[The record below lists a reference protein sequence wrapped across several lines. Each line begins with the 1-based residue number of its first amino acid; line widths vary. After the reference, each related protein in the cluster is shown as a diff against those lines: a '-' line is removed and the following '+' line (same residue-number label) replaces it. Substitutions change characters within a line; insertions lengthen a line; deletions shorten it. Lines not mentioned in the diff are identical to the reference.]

1 MKKLAAAALT
11 LTMALAMSTPV
22 HATIITDVTRLND
35 STQIYATYEEGVT
48 TTDTV
53 YNVDVEWGSL
63 EYTYHPAATETWNPN
78 TLKYEISTGKP
89 YWDCEKDA
97 NKIKV
102 VNNSNTEITAKLIYV
117 AGNNSGVSG
126 SFDKAQIGLKSA
138 EGTAREDS
146 PNDAA
151 YLSLS
156 GALTE
161 TATELTTVGNVNV
174 TISDFIGENS
184 NYKWDGNGGISWG
197 ILQTTMVDKV
207 YTVQKTYDSGS
218 TYSSSLFYIYN
229 KDDRSE
235 RYGIKDG
242 TITKD
247 GVYALKK
254 IASDSYGNYGFSLP
268 LKASKTI
275 RLTFD
280 LRDENN
286 PTLTVKT
293 L

>member
-1 MKKLAAAALT
+1 
-11 LTMALAMSTPV
+11 
-22 HATIITDVTRLND
+22 
-35 STQIYATYEEGVT
+35 
-48 TTDTV
+48 
-53 YNVDVEWGSL
+53 
-63 EYTYHPAATETWNPN
+63 
-78 TLKYEISTGKP
+78 
-89 YWDCEKDA
+89 
-97 NKIKV
+97 
-102 VNNSNTEITAKLIYV
+102 
-117 AGNNSGVSG
+117 
-126 SFDKAQIGLKSA
+126 
-138 EGTAREDS
+138 
-146 PNDAA
+146 
-151 YLSLS
+151 
-156 GALTE
+156 
-161 TATELTTVGNVNV
+161 
-174 TISDFIGENS
+174 
-184 NYKWDGNGGISWG
+184 
-197 ILQTTMVDKV
+197 MVDKV

>member
-11 LTMALAMSTPV
+11 ITMALSMSTP
-22 HATIITDVTRLND
+22 A
-35 STQIYATYEEGVT
+35 YATEINGVT
-48 TTDTV
+48 NGSQDIKVTYETGTMTTDTV
-53 YNVDVEWGSL
+53 YSVDVEWGSL

-102 VNNSNTEITAKLIYV
+102 VNNSNTEITAKLTYV

-218 TYSSSLFYIYN
+218 TYYSSLFYIYN

-254 IASDSYGNYGFSLP
+254 IASDSSGNYGFSLP

-286 PTLTVKT
+286 LTLTVKT